1 MRRVTGTHGTDTRCP
16 HHCEKIQMPF
26 KSPTEIKGT
35 FGFPGLCVQSLYE
48 YKRKDGACFGGDAS
62 KILPRFRL

>member
-1 MRRVTGTHGTDTRCP
+1 VK
-16 HHCEKIQMPF
+16 KIQMPF

-48 YKRKDGACFGGDAS
+48 YKRKDGACFGGDVS
-62 KILPRFRL
+62 KILPRLRL